1 MTKGRSLAAPTQEC
15 SRAEPADARG
25 NQCAIAEEF
34 GLVIPGERDV
44 LPYVWASESNIAI
57 CSRMLRRMIVVE
69 ATGTMWAAGAAL
81 VARVAVLVMAILVMI
96 VLSRR
101 CVTMQAQETPCAICI

>member
-1 MTKGRSLAAPTQEC
+1 MTKGRSLAAPTQEY
-15 SRAEPADARG
+15 SRTEPADARG

-69 ATGTMWAAGAAL
+69 GTGTMGAAL

-101 CVTMQAQETPCAICI
+101 CATMQAQETPCAICI

>member
-25 NQCAIAEEF
+25 NQRAIAEEF

-44 LPYVWASESNIAI
+44 LPYVWGSESNKKVPAI
-57 CSRMLRRMIVVE
+57 KKKWGGYNLALQR
-69 ATGTMWAAGAAL
+69 AAN
-81 VARVAVLVMAILVMI
+81 
-96 VLSRR
+96 
-101 CVTMQAQETPCAICI
+101 